1 MGELLVHVHVDPKIE
16 QAHVTAAC
24 VEEHG
29 GIDLV
34 LVGHDVEAIALL
46 VGDQGIERDVGCRFF
61 GTQEIIGGHGGPCLE
76 GETAC
81 CPDGGKVR
89 FERDVL
95 GTVFLAAAA
104 FAGEAQP
111 DHCNH
116 KGADERFAHQF
127 PQVYFSR
134 RNHLYAKVVK
144 KIG

>member
-1 MGELLVHVHVDPKIE
+1 MHVHIDPQVQ

-29 GIDLV
+29 SVDLV
-34 LVGHDVEAIALL
+34 PVRHHVEAIAFL
-46 VGDQGIERDVGCRFF
+46 VGDQGIERNVGRRFF
-61 GTQEIIGGHGGPCLE
+61 RTQEIVGGHGRPGFE
-76 GETAC
+76 GETVC
-81 CPDGGKVR
+81 RPDGREIR
-89 FERDVL
+89 FERDILGGVL
-95 GTVFLAAAA
+95 LFTATA
-104 FAGEAQP
+104 FACECQP

-134 RNHLYAKVVK
+134 CNHLYAKVEK